1 MSKNKILTKFTS
13 KYNSLKRRK
22 FVNNVLISSLGLGS
36 MSSIIP
42 YNNPIVFPYKLSL
55 AQFSLARYTSQEGY
69 DLYSFAET
77 AHKLGFQGL
86 EYMSVLY
93 KGGFF
98 QPNGS
103 FGLAEAKKVAKESLK
118 RSNDYGLKNL
128 LIMVD
133 GEGNLANKD
142 RKYNDNSVENHKK
155 WIDCASEMGCHSI
168 RVNLD
173 SDGSLDDWT
182 NNSVESLNKLC
193 EYAKSFGLNIII
205 ENHTTYSG
213 SGGESYAANADYIIN
228 VINKV
233 DYDNIGTLP
242 DFGNWCQS
250 FKKRDRSELISRFT
264 DNNEKDV
271 EPKVKTTSSYFSTC
285 NKMYDIYEGVSK
297 LLPYAKAVSAKVN
310 SFDENG
316 EDLDIDYTKMLKIIK
331 DSNYSGYIGV
341 EQQAS
346 FEDYTDPIQAINLTK
361 ELLFKSWSKLS

>member
-1 MSKNKILTKFTS
+1 MGSINPY
-13 KYNSLKRRK
+13 KYFSA
-22 FVNNVLISSLGLGS
+22 
-36 MSSIIP
+36 
-42 YNNPIVFPYKLSL
+42 FPYKLSL
-55 AQFSLARYTSQEGY
+55 AQFSLARYISQSGY
-69 DLYSFAET
+69 DVYSFAET
-77 AHKLGFQGL
+77 AHELGFQGL
-86 EYMSVLY
+86 EYLSVAY

-98 QPNGS
+98 QPNS
-103 FGLAEAKKVAKESLK
+103 NFGLADAKKVAKESLK
-118 RSNDYGLKNL
+118 RSNDFGLKNL

-133 GEGNLANKD
+133 GEGNLANID

-213 SGGESYAANADYIIN
+213 SGGESFAANPEYIIN
-228 VINKV
+228 VIKKV
-233 DYDNIGTLP
+233 DFENIGALP

-250 FKKRDRSELISRFT
+250 FKKRDRSELISRFR
-264 DNNEKDV
+264 DNNEKDD
-271 EPKVKTTSSYFSTC
+271 EPKVKITSSYFSTC

-316 EDLDIDYTKMLKIIK
+316 EDLDIDYTKMLKVIK

-346 FEDYTDPIQAINLTK
+346 FEDNIDPIQAINLTK
-361 ELLFKSWSKLS
+361 ELLFKSWSKLSWNY